1 MTTRYAVE
9 TYGQLRT
16 DAEIMHLTD
25 EHRVEVAPASRILIT
40 PDHVQYDY
48 MCRNGMLQVVTAR
61 DDGKLVGYHI
71 TIVRPHLHRPVL
83 AGFVDTLYLD
93 PSHRNG
99 RCSMRMIQYAEEMLV
114 RRGVK
119 WISTGVRCV
128 KDFGRLME
136 HLGYIE
142 AERLYRKEFP

>member
-1 MTTRYAVE
+1 
-9 TYGQLRT
+9 
-16 DAEIMHLTD
+16 MHLT
-25 EHRVEVAPASRILIT
+25 EAHRIEVAPASQIRIT
-40 PDHVQYDY
+40 PDHVQYEWL
-48 MCRNGMLQVVTAR
+48 CQNGMLQVVAAR

-71 TIVRPHLHRPVL
+71 SIVKVHLHRPVL

-93 PSHRNG
+93 PGHRNG
-99 RCSMRMIQYAEEMLV
+99 RTSMKMIMYAEDMMR

-136 HLGYIE
+136 HLGYTE
-142 AERLYRKEFP
+142 AERLYRKELP